1 MRCIVDVQCVIIF
14 FDASLSLREL
24 FMSEEVKNPLEYFKD
39 AYSKYFPLFMGDL
52 LEAGGDFKALSSA
65 TANLCGAV
73 LGLSRIPHSISVV
86 FYNRK
91 DFSNKLSSSYFMSN
105 VVSEDEFEVA
115 LEFVIRFLSLNPTNT
130 TESYVYSEINKTI
143 IYGVQNP
150 DSVLIIPIRTASDT
164 CGYTIVFFHDNTNRC
179 EVDSMNVTFVSKVL
193 YLVALSVQ
201 CELNESMLE
210 HYLMND
216 YLTGLPNRD
225 HIYEAIIYMLQTAEA
240 FGQRFAIVVIRING
254 LKSINNSLGIITG
267 DLMLKEVGSL
277 IEKTVGANIEFS
289 TLVGRLGGGDFIV
302 LITLPEYNREESDD
316 EDVIVKC
323 CNAIIAETEKHVE
336 INGYNLYPSVNI
348 GASLYPFH
356 GETVEELLR
365 KAELAKNDA
374 KVTGP
379 GTFSIYKGFMDGDAE
394 EILFLNS
401 NLPTAISQNQFE
413 MFYQAMVD
421 VETGKVTAAEA
432 LIRWRHPERG
442 LIFPDSFVTFA
453 EKNAYGIQIDIL
465 VLSMACRQIIAWQ
478 EKGYDLVVSVNISPR
493 HFMNGLIYD
502 SVTKV
507 IKNYNVDPS
516 RLRIELLENILLDD
530 FNSAIKVINDLRS
543 TGVGVAL
550 DDFGS
555 GYSSLEYVSQ
565 LPMDYLK
572 IDRTF
577 MMNMQK
583 NPGNEVIMETILT
596 LAKGMKVKT
605 VAEGVERR
613 EDFDF
618 LRKIGC
624 DVAQGYFITRPVD
637 VPSFE
642 KFLDGWQLT

>member
-1 MRCIVDVQCVIIF
+1 MIE
-14 FDASLSLREL
+14 DA
-24 FMSEEVKNPLEYFKD
+24 KNPLDYFKS
-39 AYSKYFPLFMGDL
+39 AYSKYFPMFMGDL
-52 LEAGGDFKALSSA
+52 LGAEGDFAALASA

-73 LGLSRIPHSISVV
+73 LGLSRIPHSITVM
-86 FYNRK
+86 FINRTEL
-91 DFSNKLSSSYFMSN
+91 NNVLETNYFMSN
-105 VVSEDEFEVA
+105 VVYEDEFQGA
-115 LEFVIRFLSLNPTNT
+115 LKSVIRFLSENPVHETGSYTYNEIDESDT
-130 TESYVYSEINKTI
+130 TIE
-143 IYGVQNP
+143 QAP
-150 DSVLIIPIRTASDT
+150 DSLLIIPIHAAFDA
-164 CGYTIVFFHDNTNRC
+164 CGYAVIFFHESTEICN
-179 EVDSMNVTFVSKVL
+179 VDSMHVTFLSKVL
-193 YLVALSVQ
+193 YLVALTVQ
-201 CELNESMLE
+201 YELNEAMLE

-216 YLTGLPNRD
+216 NLTGLPNRD

-240 FGQRFAIVVIRING
+240 FGQRFALVVIRVNG
-254 LKSINNSLGIITG
+254 IKSINNSLGIITG
-267 DLMLKEVGSL
+267 DLMLKEVGKL
-277 IEKTVGANIEFS
+277 VETTTRANVDFS
-289 TLVGRLGGGDFIV
+289 TLIGRLSGGDFIV
-302 LITLPEYNREESDD
+302 LITLPEYNRVESDD
-316 EDVIVKC
+316 EAVIEKC
-323 CNAIIAETEKHVE
+323 CNAIISETEKHVE
-336 INGYNLYPSVNI
+336 INGYKLYPSVNI

-356 GETVEELLR
+356 GDTVEELLR

-374 KVTGP
+374 KSTGP
-379 GTFSIYKGFMDGDAE
+379 GTYSIYKSYMDGDAE

-401 NLPTAISQNQFE
+401 NLPIAISQNQFE

-421 VETGKVTAAEA
+421 VRTGKVTAAEA

-453 EKNAYGIQIDIL
+453 EKNAFGIQIDIL
-465 VLSMACRQIIAWQ
+465 VLNMACKQIIAWQ
-478 EKGYDLVVSVNISPR
+478 EKGIDIVVSVNISPR

-502 SVTKV
+502 SVRKV
-507 IKNYNVDPS
+507 INKYNVDPS

-530 FNSAIKVINDLRS
+530 FGSAVKVIEDLRS

-577 MMNMQK
+577 MMNMHK
-583 NPGNEVIMETILT
+583 NPGNKIIMETIMT

-605 VAEGVERR
+605 VTEGVERR

-624 DVAQGYFITRPVD
+624 DVAQGYFITKPVD
-637 VPSFE
+637 VASFE
-642 KFLDGWQLT
+642 KFLENWQLN